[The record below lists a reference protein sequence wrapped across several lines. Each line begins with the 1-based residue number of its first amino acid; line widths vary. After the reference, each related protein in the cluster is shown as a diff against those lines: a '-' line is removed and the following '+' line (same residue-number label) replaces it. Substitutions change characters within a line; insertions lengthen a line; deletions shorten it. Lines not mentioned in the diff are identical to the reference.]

1 MKVPITALAVA
12 LALPTAAS
20 AADTPYLAP
29 EGPVPVTGAARLPAL
44 GTDVAAPDQQAP
56 KFPSRVTVYRPQ
68 PSTAQATGG
77 FDWADAGV
85 GAGGAALLLTTS
97 LGAAL
102 TLRRR
107 QGRPP
112 LGDRPVTPA

>member
-1 MKVPITALAVA
+1 MKALVTILAVA
-12 LALPTAAS
+12 LVLPAGAVARTDFRAPDQQEPMSGAS
-20 AADTPYLAP
+20 
-29 EGPVPVTGAARLPAL
+29 RLPAI

-56 KFPSRVTVYRPQ
+56 PSQPHVTIVRA
-68 PSTAQATGG
+68 PSQAASG

-85 GAGGAALLLTTS
+85 GAGGAVLLVSVS

-107 QGRPP
+107 QT
-112 LGDRPVTPA
+112 PVAS